1 MKKVV
6 VVVKN
11 GMYLSGFKSDETM
24 LKVSFDYHD
33 DFRQALSIPFRSY
46 DRYDVARESID
57 EIARFAEGE
66 VAVMTM
72 HEDIETLD
80 GEQVDMEA
88 LRDLYEEENG
98 DDDKSD
104 FIDFMRSML
113 LD

>member
-1 MKKVV
+1 MEKVV
-6 VVVKN
+6 VIVKN
-11 GMYLSGFKSDETM
+11 GMYLGEFRSDENV
-24 LKVSFDYHD
+24 LRVSFDYHD
-33 DFRQALSIPFRSY
+33 DFRQALITPFRSY
-46 DRYDVARESID
+46 DRYDEIKKQVD

-72 HEDIETLD
+72 YEDTETLD
-80 GEQVDMEA
+80 GDKIDMA
-88 LRDLYEEENG
+88 SLRELHEDE